1 MKKLSK
7 ILHLLGC
14 TFLLVQLSSCELLD
28 FDVDSDLSKVAAA
41 MALNYDTIYVTPG
54 TFIALKPTFDPDT
67 LNTKDYLVWSSDTNV
82 VSVNRE
88 TGRIRAEAPGWAKLY
103 AESVSAQLKDS
114 CTVNVIPVWEA
125 VAETYPYETV
135 FYAEAILNGKPV
147 NENMIVAAFVGDEC
161 RAIGEVLTFHDI
173 SFIQLRVGAEDPI
186 GNMLVVKPQDND
198 DEEEGEEE
206 EGEEEEEEDEE
217 ADENENVNDNE
228 DEDEG
233 DIGNIWDIWDD
244 DEDEDEDEGGEE
256 EPATPQQQVITFR
269 CYDPI
274 LLRLYECPVK
284 VEFDGKTYGTLSKL
298 YKITFK

>member
-1 MKKLSK
+1 MRK
-7 ILHLLGC
+7 IIKIFRLLCC
-14 TFLLVQLSSCELLD
+14 TALLVQFTSCELLD
-28 FDVDSDLSKVAAA
+28 FEVDSDLSKIAAA

-88 TGRIRAEAPGWAKLY
+88 TGRIRAEAPGWATLY

-125 VAETYPYETV
+125 VAETYPYETI
-135 FYAEAILNGKPV
+135 FLAEAILNGKPV

-161 RAIGEVLTFHDI
+161 RAIGEVLTYHDI
-173 SFIQLRVGAEDPI
+173 TFIQLRVGAEDPI
-186 GNMLVVKPQDND
+186 GNMLVVKPQDNNNEEVD
-198 DEEEGEEE
+198 EDEEEGEDENANE
-206 EGEEEEEEDEE
+206 NDNVNDNEEEEED
-217 ADENENVNDNE
+217 DN
-228 DEDEG
+228 
-233 DIGNIWDIWDD
+233 GNIWDIWND

-269 CYDPI
+269 CYDPV